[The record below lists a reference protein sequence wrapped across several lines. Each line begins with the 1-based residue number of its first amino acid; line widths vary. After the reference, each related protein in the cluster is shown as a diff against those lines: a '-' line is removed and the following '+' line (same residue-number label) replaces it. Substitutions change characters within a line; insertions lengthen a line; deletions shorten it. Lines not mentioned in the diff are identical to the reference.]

1 MLATDGRSSGLCVD
15 PIENKPRN
23 HFYPGSA
30 VLSFGTAGC
39 NLACKFCQHWDIS
52 KSREQHTLTVSAAAA
67 AIAAAAVEHSCGSV
81 AFTYNGPII
90 FHEYALDSVWVRDH
104 LGIEVPRHISAFH
117 PDWKMR
123 DIPAT
128 PLATLSRARNI
139 ALAVGLHH
147 VYTGNVHRVV
157 GDASHCRACGLLLVQ
172 RDCYEFQH
180 YALTSAGRCRCCCE
194 PCAGHF
200 ADVVGHWGRPRMAI
214 KLA

>member
-1 MLATDGRSSGLCVD
+1 MLATLEYMVHNTRTWRKITSLLIPGLND
-15 PIENKPRN
+15 
-23 HFYPGSA
+23 
-30 VLSFGTAGC
+30 
-39 NLACKFCQHWDIS
+39 
-52 KSREQHTLTVSAAAA
+52 
-67 AIAAAAVEHSCGSV
+67 
-81 AFTYNGPII
+81 
-90 FHEYALDSVWVRDH
+90 LDTELRDLSVWVRDH
-104 LGIEVPRHISAFH
+104 LGIEVPRHFSAFH

-147 VYTGNVHRVV
+147 VYTGNVHHVL
-157 GDASHCRACGLLLVQ
+157 GDASHCRACGMLLVQ

-200 ADVVGHWGRPRMAI
+200 ADVAGHWGRPRMAI
-214 KLA
+214 KLACKPIRS